1 MISDRDILSF
11 RQDYYE
17 MLVALLRKEP
27 SGELLQR
34 LANGSRER
42 GQAAGNLHPLLGE
55 GWKALER
62 FMAGTPPEQLA
73 ETVAEEYVQ
82 LFIGPLAAAVN
93 PYESFYLTG
102 RLLARPLAAIRDF
115 LKAVGIEK
123 LQEYPEPEDFL
134 AFELE
139 VMRWLISKQ
148 MAASDPNNEKQWI
161 ELQADFLKEHL
172 LVWGPACAKDIERA
186 EGAKFYRC
194 AGKILQGFL
203 ELELNFFREWGV
215 DKVLSIEA
223 ARQRYGA
230 VPAWKGPTFDMSG
243 DMPGGAKPEAHSS
256 QKKELPHGA
265 RPKDAAS
272 KE

>member
-1 MISDRDILSF
+1 MISDREILSF

-17 MLVALLRKEP
+17 VLVALLRKEP

-42 GQAAGNLHPLLGE
+42 GQAAGNLHPLLGA
-55 GWKALER
+55 GWEALER
-62 FMAGTPPEQLA
+62 FVAGTPPEQLA
-73 ETVAEEYVQ
+73 ENVAEEYVQ
-82 LFIGPLAAAVN
+82 LFIGPLGAAVN

-102 RLLARPLAAIRDF
+102 RLFARPLSAVRDF
-115 LKAVGIEK
+115 LRTAGIEK
-123 LQEYPEPEDFL
+123 LQGSPEPEDFL

-139 VMRWLISKQ
+139 VMHWLISKQ
-148 MAASDPNNEKQWI
+148 MAASDPKDEKQWI

-186 EGAKFYRC
+186 ECSKFYRS
-194 AGKILQGFL
+194 AGKMLQGFL
-203 ELELNFFREWGV
+203 ELELNSFRQWGI
-215 DKVLSIEA
+215 DKVSSLEA

-243 DMPGGAKPEAHSS
+243 DTLGTSPSADSS
-256 QKKELPHGA
+256 EKKE
-265 RPKDAAS
+265 
-272 KE
+272 